1 MQRGNSGNL
10 GSYNCHTHPQLL
22 CWGSHWGHLH
32 HLVHHHF
39 NHHKH
44 SNRHHPQNY
53 GAITMLLFY
62 SVRVARVRKIKRME
76 IHFAGYTDQR
86 PKSTTPAVNIS
97 HILLLELQFLLLLMI
112 LGTSWGHADA
122 DTDARSYTSQ
132 SVPSSLGRYFFLMI
146 VE

>member
-1 MQRGNSGNL
+1 
-10 GSYNCHTHPQLL
+10 
-22 CWGSHWGHLH
+22 
-32 HLVHHHF
+32 
-39 NHHKH
+39 
-44 SNRHHPQNY
+44 
-53 GAITMLLFY
+53 MLLFY

-122 DTDARSYTSQ
+122 DADADARSYTSQ
-132 SVPSSLGRYFFLMI
+132 SVPSSLGRYFF
-146 VE
+146 